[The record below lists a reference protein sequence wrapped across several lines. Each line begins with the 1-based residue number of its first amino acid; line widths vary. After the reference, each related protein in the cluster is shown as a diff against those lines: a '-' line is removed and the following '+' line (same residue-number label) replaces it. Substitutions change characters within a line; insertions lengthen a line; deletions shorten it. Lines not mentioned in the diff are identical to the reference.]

1 MAILKLLSAATLLLF
16 VGNGQK
22 IEPGTQLRAEGMIG
36 KHNGR
41 LAVINPVYELLLAA
55 GQEDMTAE

>member
-1 MAILKLLSAATLLLF
+1 
-16 VGNGQK
+16 
-22 IEPGTQLRAEGMIG
+22 MIG

-55 GQEDMTAE
+55 GQEDMPAE